1 MTKMTMTRKVKAGKF
16 LSTKSKVSVRYHTN
30 QVYKFGDVNLS
41 KHQTGHQKRHNVIIR
56 NVC

>member
-1 MTKMTMTRKVKAGKF
+1 MTRKVKAGKF